1 VQLSEFGIGLSGSI
15 SSVDRNYLNC
25 VVGYATSNDMD
36 WAYWALQ
43 GSYYVRDAN
52 ADVDESFGLL
62 KKDWSDWRNTEFK
75 GLLGN
80 MWQQTQGP

>member
-1 VQLSEFGIGLSGSI
+1 
-15 SSVDRNYLNC
+15 
-25 VVGYATSNDMD
+25 MD